1 MSTPLD
7 EHRLRYLFEAVRLGS
22 VRAAAEGLDVNPSVI
37 SRQIAQLEK
46 DLGVS
51 LIERLSR
58 GVRATEAGELLV
70 QRFRQWSA
78 DREDT
83 IAKLR
88 EIQGLQRGHVDV
100 VLGEGFVNDLMSG
113 PLNRFWQ
120 RHPRLTMSFDLAGTN
135 DVVRAVAE
143 DRCHIGLVY
152 NASPDARIRTVVAIR
167 QPICLIAAPDHPLA
181 RRGGPIQLREVVGQP
196 IGLMYPSYGTRQIVT
211 MAETSEKIGLSP
223 KLTTSSI
230 HVLRHFVKTGMGLT
244 LLPAFSVT
252 SDLADGSLVALPIDH
267 PLLASTE
274 AQVITRLGR
283 ELPHAAGQ
291 LLRFL
296 SAQMR
301 AFRETSVPASL
312 ADS

>member
-1 MSTPLD
+1 MTSLLD
-7 EHRLRYLFEAVRLGS
+7 ENRLRYLFEAIRLGS
-22 VRAAAEGLDVNPSVI
+22 VRAAADLLGVNPSVV

-46 DLGVS
+46 DLGIS

-83 IAKLR
+83 IGKLR
-88 EIQGLQRGHVDV
+88 EIQGLQRGHIDIVM
-100 VLGEGFVNDLMSG
+100 GEGFVSDLMSG

-120 RHPRLTMSFDLAGTN
+120 RHPRLTMSLELAGTN

-152 NASPDARIRTVVAIR
+152 NARTDPQIRTSVSTR
-167 QPICLIAAPDHPLA
+167 QPICLIARPDHPLA
-181 RRGGPIQLREVVGQP
+181 RTGTSVQLRDIAGHP
-196 IGLMYPSYGTRQIVT
+196 LGLMYPSYGTRQIVA
-211 MAETSEKIGLSP
+211 MAEASENIGLSP

-230 HVLRHFVKTGMGLT
+230 SVLRHFVKADMGVT
-244 LLPAFSVT
+244 LLPAFSIT
-252 SDLADGSLVALPIDH
+252 ADIADGSLVAIPINH
-267 PLLASTE
+267 SLLMSTE

-283 ELPHAAGQ
+283 ELPNAVSQ

-296 SAQMR
+296 AAQMR
-301 AFRETSVPASL
+301 AFRETSS
-312 ADS
+312 SHSR